1 VAGGQR
7 KGEQTHED
15 EGREGTGGHAV
26 NRTEPWIADR
36 PTGYGPEVSNEES
49 KSGSGSM
56 LTVVVALVA
65 NGLLAA
71 AKSVAALL
79 TGSAAM
85 VAEAAHS
92 WADTGNEVFLV
103 LAERRGSRPRDAEH
117 PRGYGR
123 STYTWSLVA
132 AFGLFSAGA
141 MVSVW
146 HGVTDLIHE
155 PREGDATFLVNYVV
169 LGIGLVLEGTSF
181 LQATRQVRGAAR
193 RFDTHPLRYVDKTSN
208 PTVRAIFLEDLAALI
223 GIGLALVGIALHQ
236 VTGEAAYD
244 AGASIAIGVLLGV
257 VAVFL
262 MRRNMEYLVGEALSP
277 ELRAEILRRM
287 LDHPQIDRI
296 TYLHVEYVGPQ
307 RLFVVAA
314 VDLVGDESESHVAVR
329 LRQVEADIEDDDLIE
344 DAVLTLAPPDEP
356 DLRP

>member
-1 VAGGQR
+1 VTAADEKRQ
-7 KGEQTHED
+7 GE
-15 EGREGTGGHAV
+15 
-26 NRTEPWIADR
+26 
-36 PTGYGPEVSNEES
+36 SL
-49 KSGSGSM
+49 
-56 LTVVVALVA
+56 LTVLVALTA
-65 NGLLAA
+65 NALLAV
-71 AKSVAALL
+71 AKSVVAGI

-92 WADTGNEVFLV
+92 WADTGNEIFLV
-103 LAERRGSRPRDAEH
+103 VAERQGNRPRDEVH

-123 STYTWSLVA
+123 ATYIWSLVA

-146 HGVTDLIHE
+146 HGITDLLHE
-155 PREGDATFLVNYVV
+155 PHEGTGTFVANYVV
-169 LGIGLVLEGTSF
+169 LGLAFVLEGTSF

-193 RFDTHPLRYVDKTSN
+193 RLNLHPLRYVDRTSN
-208 PTVRAIFLEDLAALI
+208 PTVRAVFLEDLTALI
-223 GIGLALVGIALHQ
+223 GIVLAVAGIALHQ
-236 VTGEAAYD
+236 MTGQAAYD
-244 AGASIAIGVLLGV
+244 AVASIAIGVLLAIA
-257 VAVFL
+257 AVFL
-262 MRRNMEYLVGEALSP
+262 MRRNMEYLLGEALSP

-314 VDLVGDESESHVAVR
+314 VDLTGNDLESHLAVR
-329 LRQVEADIEDDDLIE
+329 LRQVEADVERDELIE

-356 DLRP
+356 ALHP

>member
-1 VAGGQR
+1 L
-7 KGEQTHED
+7 
-15 EGREGTGGHAV
+15 
-26 NRTEPWIADR
+26 DR
-36 PTGYGPEVSNEES
+36 AALGYGQIMANDERGG
-49 KSGSGSM
+49 GSL
-56 LTVVVALVA
+56 LTVLVALVA
-65 NGLLAA
+65 NGLLAL
-71 AKSVAALL
+71 AKSGAAVL

-92 WADTGNEVFLV
+92 WADTGNELFLV
-103 LAERRGSRPRDAEH
+103 VAERKGARPRDEEH

-123 STYTWSLVA
+123 ATYVWSLVA

-146 HGVTDLIHE
+146 HGVTDLIHA
-155 PREGDATFLVNYVV
+155 PREGEAAFTANYVV
-169 LGIGLVLEGTSF
+169 LGLALLLEGTSF
-181 LQATRQVRGAAR
+181 VQATRQVRGAAR
-193 RFDTHPLRYVDKTSN
+193 RLDLHPLRYVDRTSN
-208 PTVRAIFLEDLAALI
+208 PTVRAVFLEDLAALI
-223 GIGLALVGIALHQ
+223 GIGLAVVGIALHQ

-244 AGASIAIGVLLGV
+244 AFASIAIGLLLAV

-262 MRRNMEYLVGEALSP
+262 MRRNMEYLLGEAISP
-277 ELRAEILRRM
+277 TLRSEVLRRM
-287 LDHPQIDRI
+287 LAHPEIDRI

-314 VDLVGDESESHVAVR
+314 VDLVGDDTESHVALR
-329 LRQVEADIEDDDLIE
+329 LRKVEADVEADDLIE